1 MNTTRIDQLRGMLA
15 EEPGD
20 LFLRYAIA
28 LELKRAGNMEQAI
41 TDLETILNEDPKH
54 IASYY
59 QLALLQADLGHTP
72 DAIATCEAGSMQC
85 LVTGDRKAR
94 AELQE
99 LMNTLKDDQ

>member
-1 MNTTRIDQLRGMLA
+1 MNVERLAQLQAMLA

-20 LFLRYAIA
+20 LFLRYAIT

-41 TDLETILNEDPKH
+41 TDLESILHEHPDH

-59 QLALLQADLGHTP
+59 QLAIMLADLGRTA
-72 DAIATCEAGSMQC
+72 DAITVCKAGSMQC

-94 AELQE
+94 AELME
-99 LMNTLKDDQ
+99 LQNGLEE